1 MLVLTRK
8 PLQRIVIGGSIVVTV
23 VRVDGTNVRIGV
35 EAPPEVPVVREELL
49 RGAAHADRGRP
60 PATAAVPGR
69 GRGGRT
75 RASGSTLPTRRSP
88 GPDSPGSLRR

>member
-69 GRGGRT
+69 GRCGRT
-75 RASGSTLPTRRSP
+75 RGAGTAPPAHRSP
-88 GPDSPGSLRR
+88 GPCPPGCRPR